1 MNSNR
6 WSGRESQSR
15 VTIVEKELSYVIV
28 GAFLRVYN
36 ALGFGFLESIY
47 ARALEI
53 VLKSLG
59 LRVERE
65 YPIAVCFEGQQI
77 GFHRVDMLVERRIIV
92 EIKSTERLA
101 EAAKRQLRSYVT
113 AANLELGLLLHFGP
127 KPNSYR
133 ILGRQHLD
141 ARESIRPNS
150 TNSDQ
155 VVRGPGAMNADGPG
169 AMNTPGPGAMNARG
183 PGAMNPTPDARDRP

>member
-6 WSGRESQSR
+6 PSAEQSPSL
-15 VTIVEKELSYVIV
+15 TNIIEKELSYIIV
-28 GAFLRVYN
+28 GAFFRVYN

-65 YPIAVCFEGQQI
+65 YPIAVHFEAQQI

-101 EAAKRQLRSYVT
+101 EGAKRQLRSYVT

-133 ILGRQHLD
+133 ILGRQRVSS
-141 ARESIRPNS
+141 ANPICPNS

-155 VVRGPGAMNADGPG
+155 AVSAPAQ
-169 AMNTPGPGAMNARG
+169 
-183 PGAMNPTPDARDRP
+183 

>member
-1 MNSNR
+1 
-6 WSGRESQSR
+6 
-15 VTIVEKELSYVIV
+15 
-28 GAFLRVYN
+28 
-36 ALGFGFLESIY
+36 LETIY

-65 YPIAVCFEGQQI
+65 YPIAVHFQGQQI
-77 GFHRVDMLVERRIIV
+77 GFHRVDMLVEGRIIV

-101 EAAKRQLRSYVT
+101 EGAKRQLRNYLT
-113 AANLELGLLLHFGP
+113 AANLELGILLHFGP

-133 ILGRQHLD
+133 ILGRQRLD
-141 ARESIRPNS
+141 SRGPIRPNS

-155 VVRGPGAMNADGPG
+155 AVRGPSRTHELTPDSP
-169 AMNTPGPGAMNARG
+169 NTPG
-183 PGAMNPTPDARDRP
+183 

>member
-1 MNSNR
+1 
-6 WSGRESQSR
+6 
-15 VTIVEKELSYVIV
+15 
-28 GAFLRVYN
+28 
-36 ALGFGFLESIY
+36 LESIY

-65 YPIAVCFEGQQI
+65 YPIAVHFEGQQI
-77 GFHRVDMLVERRIIV
+77 GFHRVDMLVEGRIIV

-133 ILGRQHLD
+133 ILGRQRQDSQNL
-141 ARESIRPNS
+141 IRPNS
-150 TNSDQ
+150 GNSDQ
-155 VVRGPGAMNADGPG
+155 VVRGSAATNAGGSGAMNAGGP
-169 AMNTPGPGAMNARG
+169 AAMNARG
-183 PGAMNPTPDARDRP
+183 PAATNSTPDSADTP